1 MMNEVGELTEKN
13 KVFVAVC
20 EAAVKPETFEYAKWK
35 GIGRPPVDHM
45 AVYKAFLFKAVH
57 DVPTTKEMIE
67 RLMLEPQ
74 SRRLCGWIWPEDVP
88 CEAKFSEVNKEFSQM
103 GFTDEWFGDFVKTFV
118 GTEGRMSVCYDSAPV
133 PVRAKAANRKRVL
146 SELEPDQPEP
156 GSRLEWQAGQDADTA
171 LEELPQDCDWGT
183 KRDAHGKPRHWKG
196 GKIHAAVTD
205 DGIPAHVAA
214 AQAKCP
220 NVKLRIVVGEAGP
233 GEHDFDKEMAAFGD
247 EFARPATMTDDEYTN
262 IVAQTMTKITQRTAS
277 AESGAV
283 RAGFAGLMFIR
294 AAGTASDATTDA
306 VVSSLPS
313 DVQGDAK
320 SSWFPSALAES
331 PSYDPM
337 LAPAQAGDEPNP
349 QVVLDI
355 AAPQQVDSML
365 GDLQAGKT
373 DPGETAGQGTG
384 VPGSSDPASASD
396 PQNNSLSGAPRDRV
410 QDPQSSYYKGKNR
423 GSGTGES
430 GSTSEPSDESE
441 PTTEPDTY
449 EGQII

>member
-1 MMNEVGELTEKN
+1 MKKILMAI
-13 KVFVAVC
+13 VA
-20 EAAVKPETFEYAKWK
+20 AA
-35 GIGRPPVDHM
+35 G
-45 AVYKAFLFKAVH
+45 AFLLSAEMPRSEWHAKVGDCAQDPNMLKETISQLSSADKTAFLAEVNAAIDKMPGSTDVKA
-57 DVPTTKEMIE
+57 
-67 RLMLEPQ
+67 
-74 SRRLCGWIWPEDVP
+74 
-88 CEAKFSEVNKEFSQM
+88 AKFL
-103 GFTDEWFGDFVKTFV
+103 
-118 GTEGRMSVCYDSAPV
+118 
-133 PVRAKAANRKRVL
+133 AANR
-146 SELEPDQPEP
+146 
-156 GSRLEWQAGQDADTA
+156 
-171 LEELPQDCDWGT
+171 
-183 KRDAHGKPRHWKG
+183 
-196 GKIHAAVTD
+196 AAVA
-205 DGIPAHVAA
+205 GAGAA
-214 AQAKCP
+214 DRADVLAEVYATVPPEALTVINEEFAK
-220 NVKLRIVVGEAGP
+220 N
-233 GEHDFDKEMAAFGD
+233 

-410 QDPQSSYYKGKNR
+410 QDTQSPYYKGKDR
-423 GSGTGES
+423 GTES
-430 GSTSEPSDESE
+430 GSSSETE
-441 PTTEPDTY
+441 PTPEPVPY
-449 EGQII
+449 RGQGI

>member
-1 MMNEVGELTEKN
+1 MCMKTNESTEDARSVGYEGLKIHSLWRAFEQRLFPFVMNDVGELTEKN
-13 KVFVAVC
+13 KLFVAVC

-45 AVYKAFLFKAVH
+45 AVFKAFLFKSVH

-171 LEELPQDCDWGT
+171 LGELPQDCDWGT

-205 DGIPAHVAA
+205 DGIPVAIAYTSASLHDSQAMIPLMKKASERVPHVHDLADAAYDSGTVVASSVMEGNVPVIDSNRRKADEAPKMTAAERKAYKDRGNDERFFAHLIDAHGGRHVRVREPRKVWQHLMYGVLVIA
-214 AQAKCP
+214 
-220 NVKLRIVVGEAGP
+220 VE
-233 GEHDFDKEMAAFGD
+233 
-247 EFARPATMTDDEYTN
+247 
-262 IVAQTMTKITQRTAS
+262 QTMRS
-277 AESGAV
+277 
-283 RAGFAGLMFIR
+283 M
-294 AAGTASDATTDA
+294 
-306 VVSSLPS
+306 
-313 DVQGDAK
+313 
-320 SSWFPSALAES
+320 
-331 PSYDPM
+331 M
-337 LAPAQAGDEPNP
+337 LC
-349 QVVLDI
+349 
-355 AAPQQVDSML
+355 
-365 GDLQAGKT
+365 
-373 DPGETAGQGTG
+373 
-384 VPGSSDPASASD
+384 
-396 PQNNSLSGAPRDRV
+396 
-410 QDPQSSYYKGKNR
+410 
-423 GSGTGES
+423 
-430 GSTSEPSDESE
+430 
-441 PTTEPDTY
+441 
-449 EGQII
+449 